1 MRMPT
6 AAVAGIVV
14 LALAPAEGQERPGAQ
29 TRLFVAP
36 IANLALHE
44 GGGPTRYEYLERLLD
59 APECAGIVPVGRE
72 DAADFVVWFEF
83 EEHFGGIASK
93 HYMTLWDASGNRVA
107 GDKARRSAEIMTA
120 VCDAITAELA
130 DD

>member
-6 AAVAGIVV
+6 AAGAGIIV
-14 LALAPAEGQERPGAQ
+14 LALAPAEGQERPDAQ

-36 IANLALHE
+36 IANLELHR
-44 GGGPTRYEYLERLLD
+44 GAGPTRYEYLERLLD

-72 DAADFVVWFEF
+72 DTADFVVWFEF
-83 EEHFGGIASK
+83 ELKGIGGN

-107 GDKARRSAEIMTA
+107 GDEARRSAEIMTA
-120 VCDAITAELA
+120 VCDAITAELT

>member
-6 AAVAGIVV
+6 AAGAGIVV

-83 EEHFGGIASK
+83 EEALGGIAGN

-107 GDKARRSAEIMTA
+107 GGEARRSAEIMTA
-120 VCDAITAELA
+120 VCDAITAELT